1 MTSKGMITRLFS
13 LFLLLLPLAA
23 AAEGEIY
30 KIIDKDG
37 NVIFTDQKPASGGEP
52 VDLPP
57 LSVIETDIAVPEA
70 AEEGSDAAAEEA
82 KPLTPRELRR
92 RYRDFRITQPQNEET
107 FWGTANTVVVSW
119 GSSQTIPPDMKVALF
134 VNGEAQDVPTI
145 GGVTLTLER
154 GEHQVYAELRDS
166 RNRRIVTT
174 ETVTFYV
181 KQHSV
186 NFNRPNVG
194 PNG

>member
-1 MTSKGMITRLFS
+1 MACKMFDVKRVL
-13 LFLLLLPLAA
+13 
-23 AAEGEIY
+23 Y
-30 KIIDKDG
+30 
-37 NVIFTDQKPASGGEP
+37 
-52 VDLPP
+52 
-57 LSVIETDIAVPEA
+57 
-70 AEEGSDAAAEEA
+70 
-82 KPLTPRELRR
+82 
-92 RYRDFRITQPQNEET
+92 
-107 FWGTANTVVVSW
+107 VS
-119 GSSQTIPPDMKVALF
+119 STEVY
-134 VNGEAQDVPTI
+134 GEAQDVPTI